1 MDRAQGDLFRR
12 IPRLAHDILPSF
24 RGYFLHGQVLEESR
38 RASASTTVP
47 SRVFML
53 LPKVHKS
60 PNEGGI
66 VFRHS

>member
-1 MDRAQGDLFRR
+1 
-12 IPRLAHDILPSF
+12 
-24 RGYFLHGQVLEESR
+24 
-38 RASASTTVP
+38 VP